1 MGIIRT
7 TLAIAGYGSLAG
19 AASFIAATRYSKI
32 SALPASDYIFN
43 STLYSRYNPNNA
55 PATQDL
61 CTRKVP
67 LSKIKPELL
76 EKAEDGKLV
85 EAFCQGVWGG
95 LGEVAEA
102 GGKIVCKRQS
112 DNRAGYAYQRRFLEK
127 KYRGPNTASQLWD
140 RKDLKA
146 SEYPVGTQIT
156 DHFEVVSKTPTS
168 IIVRCGDSPRKLDVR
183 ESDGLFEMLAE
194 VKKDEGVAEFGLKSV
209 FYNGL
214 AQPDN
219 EGSSGG
225 PMSPWIQWLHAQYDK
240 VLMETALRGNVMK

>member
-7 TLAIAGYGSLAG
+7 TFAIAGYGSLAG
-19 AASFIAATRYSKI
+19 AASFIAITRHSKI
-32 SALPASDYIFN
+32 SPIPASDYIFN

-55 PATQDL
+55 PVTQDI

-76 EKAEDGKLV
+76 EKAEDGRLV

-95 LGEVAEA
+95 L
-102 GGKIVCKRQS
+102 
-112 DNRAGYAYQRRFLEK
+112 GYAYQRRFLEK
-127 KYRGPNTASQLWD
+127 KYRGPDTASQLWD
-140 RKDLKA
+140 RKDLKT
-146 SEYPVGTQIT
+146 SDYPVGTQIT

-194 VKKDEGVAEFGLKSV
+194 VKQEEGVAEFGLKSV

-214 AQPDN
+214 AQPDK
-219 EGSSGG
+219 EGSSQG
-225 PMSPWIQWLHAQYDK
+225 PMSPWIQWLHTQYDK
-240 VLMETALRGNVMK
+240 ILMETALRGNVMK